1 MHFLAP
7 IPFARRANRV
17 VALGV
22 AALALLSASVQP
34 VAAQSVLRDAETEA
48 LLHDMASPLIV
59 AAGLDP
65 KNVDIVLVNDSS
77 VNAFV
82 AGGQAV

>member
-1 MHFLAP
+1 MRASRLVARIAAVLA
-7 IPFARRANRV
+7 V
-17 VALGV
+17 
-22 AALALLSASVQP
+22 LSLSVQQA
-34 VAAQSVLRDAETEA
+34 AAQSILRDAETEA
-48 LLHDMASPLIV
+48 VLDDMARPLIL

-82 AGGQAV
+82 AGG